1 MMNAVKIT
9 ACALAVLAATA
20 TAVMAESIDV
30 KVIGTIAP
38 AACKPSLTGG
48 GAIDYGTIPT
58 ASLKKD
64 ELYALEKKFLDLT
77 ITCDAPAKIALKAI
91 NGRPNTAA
99 GMTETGVFAGECPKS
114 IPQGGDFCVGLGL
127 DGKNKIGGYSAIV
140 SDVLADGKT
149 VDYIHKSTD
158 ATWIKGAYSWLYAT
172 SELEQSWS
180 TPGSVEPIAFKV
192 LSGKLSVQA
201 YLNKASEL
209 DLTKPVKLDGLTTL
223 ELVYL

>member
-1 MMNAVKIT
+1 MNVVKIT
-9 ACALAVLAATA
+9 ACALAVVAATA

-30 KVIGTIAP
+30 KVIGTISP

-64 ELYALEKKFLDLT
+64 ELYALEKKSLDFT
-77 ITCDAPAKIALKAI
+77 ITCDAPAKIALNAI

-99 GMTETGVFAGECPKS
+99 GMTETGVFAGACPKS
-114 IPQGGDFCVGLGL
+114 VPSLGDYCVGLGL

-149 VDYIHKSTD
+149 VGYIYKNTAAWAKSSVDY
-158 ATWIKGAYSWLYAT
+158 TWFYST
-172 SELEQSWS
+172 SEVKQSWS

-192 LSGKLSVQA
+192 LSGKFSVQA
-201 YLNKASEL
+201 YLNKTSEL
-209 DLTKPVKLDGLTTL
+209 DLTKPIKLDGLTTI